1 MRVTTDKELSTLEKH
16 EVKTVWK
23 EKAQWRR
30 ENRRW
35 LRYSGFIALT
45 VMNRLEEKK
54 LSQRELAERMK
65 CSPQYVSKLL
75 KGSENLTLDTISKLE
90 ECLDL
95 DLLRTALSPVD
106 EHGHNQTI
114 FTSSPNRN
122 SLPEATSTNAYC
134 IVSQPDTTLS
144 DDSKKLDIS

>member
-16 EVKTVWK
+16 EVKTGWK

-106 EHGHNQTI
+106 EHGAQSKHLHNIAQ
-114 FTSSPNRN
+114 
-122 SLPEATSTNAYC
+122 PE
-134 IVSQPDTTLS
+134 QPRGS
-144 DDSKKLDIS
+144 DEH

>member
-16 EVKTVWK
+16 EVKTGWK

-106 EHGHNQTI
+106 EQGAQSNHLHIIAQ
-114 FTSSPNRN
+114 
-122 SLPEATSTNAYC
+122 PE
-134 IVSQPDTTLS
+134 QPPGS
-144 DDSKKLDIS
+144 DEH

>member
-1 MRVTTDKELSTLEKH
+1 MDKELSVLEKH
-16 EVKTVWK
+16 EVKTDWR

-45 VMNRLEEKK
+45 VMHRLEEIKM
-54 LSQRELAERMK
+54 SQKELAEKMN

-95 DLLRTALSPVD
+95 DLVRTALTHVYGYEYRERPYGYVAEPDSP
-106 EHGHNQTI
+106 HYG
-114 FTSSPNRN
+114 
-122 SLPEATSTNAYC
+122 
-134 IVSQPDTTLS
+134 
-144 DDSKKLDIS
+144 SKKED

>member
-1 MRVTTDKELSTLEKH
+1 MRVPTDKELSTLEKH
-16 EVKTVWK
+16 EVKTGWK

-106 EHGHNQTI
+106 EQGAQSNHLHIIAQ
-114 FTSSPNRN
+114 
-122 SLPEATSTNAYC
+122 PE
-134 IVSQPDTTLS
+134 QPPGS
-144 DDSKKLDIS
+144 DEH

>member
-1 MRVTTDKELSTLEKH
+1 MTITDLKITMRVTTDKELSTLEKH
-16 EVKTVWK
+16 EVKTGWK

-106 EHGHNQTI
+106 EQGAQSNHLHIIAQ
-114 FTSSPNRN
+114 
-122 SLPEATSTNAYC
+122 PE
-134 IVSQPDTTLS
+134 QPPGS
-144 DDSKKLDIS
+144 DEH

>member
-1 MRVTTDKELSTLEKH
+1 MTITDLKITMRVTTDKELSTLEKH

-106 EHGHNQTI
+106 EHGAQSNHLHIIAQ
-114 FTSSPNRN
+114 
-122 SLPEATSTNAYC
+122 PE
-134 IVSQPDTTLS
+134 QPPGS
-144 DDSKKLDIS
+144 DEH